1 MYQVAAIKHALDDAI
16 QARIDNKTK
25 PLGALGELEAL
36 ALQLGRIQL
45 GSATD
50 ELVIRRPVMLVF
62 AADHGIAAA
71 GVSIAPS
78 EVTTQMVLNFVAG
91 GAAINV
97 FCRQTGFELEVIDCG
112 ILSPLGI
119 PEVTEQRLGAGTGP
133 IHKRA
138 AMTLGAVHQ
147 GFAMARTLVKRHIDA
162 GSNLLALGEMGI
174 GNTSSAAAVMAALTG
189 LPVSECV
196 GRGTGIDA
204 ATLKRKCL
212 LIEQA
217 LLLHHCELTEPLSI
231 LACLG
236 GFEIVQMTGAM
247 LAAAEFGVP
256 VLVDGFIASTAALA
270 AVRLAPGVRDYL
282 IFAHESEE
290 RGHKLLLEAM
300 SAKPLLRLGLR
311 LGEGS
316 GAALA
321 LPLVQA
327 AANFY
332 NQMASFGEAG
342 VDKVVEPATQGVF

>member
-1 MYQVAAIKHALDDAI
+1 
-16 QARIDNKTK
+16 
-25 PLGALGELEAL
+25 
-36 ALQLGRIQL
+36 
-45 GSATD
+45 
-50 ELVIRRPVMLVF
+50 
-62 AADHGIAAA
+62 
-71 GVSIAPS
+71 
-78 EVTTQMVLNFVAG
+78 
-91 GAAINV
+91 
-97 FCRQTGFELEVIDCG
+97 
-112 ILSPLGI
+112 
-119 PEVTEQRLGAGTGP
+119 
-133 IHKRA
+133 
-138 AMTLGAVHQ
+138 
-147 GFAMARTLVKRHIDA
+147 
-162 GSNLLALGEMGI
+162 
-174 GNTSSAAAVMAALTG
+174 MAALTG

-342 VDKVVEPATQGVF
+342 VDKVVEPATQEVF